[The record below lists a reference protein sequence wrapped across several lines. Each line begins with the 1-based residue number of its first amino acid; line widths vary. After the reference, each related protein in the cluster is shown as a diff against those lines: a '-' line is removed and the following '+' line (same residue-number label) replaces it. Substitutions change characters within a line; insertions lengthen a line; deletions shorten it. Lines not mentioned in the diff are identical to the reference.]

1 MKIDVLGVQAF
12 VAVADHKSFR
22 RAAGELSITQT
33 ALSRRLQ
40 NLESFLGVRLV
51 ERSTRSVALTP
62 PGESFLP
69 QARRL
74 LTDLAAALTEIRETG
89 KARRGDVTI
98 ACVPTIGVHY
108 LPQILQRYS
117 ADHPQNRVKVLDHS
131 SAVVAQAVLT
141 REAEFGINIAES
153 HPPSLESVPLLQD
166 DFVLIC
172 RDDHPLAGLEALP
185 WKALEGHRLI
195 FPGASSN
202 NRPLLDHALAE
213 SQLELSAFYEVQ
225 RSSTAVGL
233 VAAGAGIAVAPR
245 LAWQAGSYPGL
256 RVVTLHT
263 PTVRRTF
270 SLLSRKG
277 AVLSPAAQA
286 LHDLILKHGR
296 QAPAGSR
303 RVGKGG

>member
-117 ADHPQNRVKVLDHS
+117 ADHPQNRVKVLDHLGGGGPGGADARGGVRHQHRRVA
-131 SAVVAQAVLT
+131 SA
-141 REAEFGINIAES
+141 
-153 HPPSLESVPLLQD
+153 
-166 DFVLIC
+166 
-172 RDDHPLAGLEALP
+172 LAGKRAAAAGRFRADLP
-185 WKALEGHRLI
+185 RRPSAGGPRGAAWKALKDTG
-195 FPGASSN
+195 
-202 NRPLLDHALAE
+202 
-213 SQLELSAFYEVQ
+213 
-225 RSSTAVGL
+225 
-233 VAAGAGIAVAPR
+233 
-245 LAWQAGSYPGL
+245 
-256 RVVTLHT
+256 
-263 PTVRRTF
+263 
-270 SLLSRKG
+270 
-277 AVLSPAAQA
+277 
-286 LHDLILKHGR
+286 
-296 QAPAGSR
+296 
-303 RVGKGG
+303 